1 MRRGSPNP
9 PKRISDS
16 ELESMRPHVIDEK
29 LAERVE
35 WAERIQREPDPGAG
49 LPPKEAETARQ
60 RQLTRL
66 ENAVGEVDRL
76 RAALPREPDQFPKT
90 RARQRVLNRRAIDN
104 FPRSEAEKK
113 GMRERHEA
121 MLAQQHQ
128 RETRGKLRKLADRRK
143 HPPDPRASSVL
154 AALVSS
160 DWLAEALE
168 RKLRSGIRV
177 YGESGERILPDD
189 EYKTW
194 PCCSWLRRPSRRGA
208 CSARAHLRTEG

>member
-35 WAERIQREPDPGAG
+35 WAERIQREPDPGVG

-60 RQLTRL
+60 RQLKRL

-76 RAALPREPDQFPKT
+76 RAALPPEPDQFPVT

-113 GMRERHEA
+113 G
-121 MLAQQHQ
+121 
-128 RETRGKLRKLADRRK
+128 
-143 HPPDPRASSVL
+143 
-154 AALVSS
+154 
-160 DWLAEALE
+160 
-168 RKLRSGIRV
+168 
-177 YGESGERILPDD
+177 
-189 EYKTW
+189 
-194 PCCSWLRRPSRRGA
+194 C
-208 CSARAHLRTEG
+208 